1 MLNKNGEKKEVK
13 MFSFQLK
20 CLSIFSACLVLITI
34 GLVILIIYN
43 SYYFIF
49 TEIAK
54 LYDSNDFQQLENIE
68 NNLENIQLNLESY
81 FKNTLQSIV
90 NLYKHFKEFEMPEGY
105 DPHSDKE
112 INITKWNDEEEIEPK
127 NNMVYFFN
135 EIDNSEEYIFLL
147 LGTYLKNIFNNNNSK
162 NHYLHL
168 LFICDYSKNINYFY
182 PGYKS
187 EINNDTIQDSLK
199 NYTQKKILEKIDAF
213 ISFKKILLHDIDYY
227 NNLFLLPYYEDDNYS
242 VNNDLGNLTNIIF
255 KSGNNETIKINNIAF
270 MLLPKYEDNNYVD
283 INYNN
288 FEENIEKI
296 FFLIGI
302 ENTDNLFH
310 DEINLKHKITDVN
323 ILRTSYLFPYELIDN
338 KSCKNIL
345 NIGKDQDNNEKEYKY
360 LDDCFDKNEKQ
371 SGYSEGLTSYDKILD
386 VFSLYRN
393 MMENEGQYDSS
404 VFNLYRALEKKKIGE
419 IDTSFTK
426 SLANITSINNVNC
439 KAIKAYS
446 PLQIIY
452 ETDYFYPIY
461 NTKLHLIILNE
472 NSINELLTKIEN
484 IGTKRLLIGSLSTF
498 VAAILYLIAVIILL
512 FYTQNEIRKPMKRM
526 NVLNN
531 LYHGQDNDKGLRID
545 EFEEIIKSI
554 TFELKYDSDYLNSGE
569 KQEDEKTKLEM
580 ENFNKDF
587 EKNKIY
593 NILVDKER
601 INKILEE
608 SNYSNKIINDANIM
622 KIQNDS
628 YVKQSTLFRE
638 CIQMGDFS
646 NLDDNGEYNDIVSK
660 EIRFRDKNTLQ
671 NQNALFYKVFKKE
684 FFNKDFGEK
693 DKNVNNSFDI
703 NTRTKKM
710 KKNKMKK
717 NFFNMND
724 NEDNLGDEN
733 NIINEI

>member
-1 MLNKNGEKKEVK
+1 MLNKNGEKKKVQ
-13 MFSFQLK
+13 MFSFQMK
-20 CLSIFSACLVLITI
+20 CLTIFSVFMVLITI
-34 GLVILIIYN
+34 GLVVLIIYN
-43 SYYFIF
+43 SYCFIF
-49 TEIAK
+49 MEIAK
-54 LYDSNDFQQLENIE
+54 LYDLNDFQKLYNIE

-90 NLYKHFKEFEMPEGY
+90 NLYKDFGEFNAPNEYYSDSEEIKIIKLNDVQESDDPKDNMIYFSNENEMP
-105 DPHSDKE
+105 SDDK
-112 INITKWNDEEEIEPK
+112 KA
-127 NNMVYFFN
+127 
-135 EIDNSEEYIFLL
+135 FLL
-147 LGTYLKNIFNNNNSK
+147 LGTYLKNIFNDKNINNA
-162 NHYLHL
+162 YLHL
-168 LFICDYSKNINYFY
+168 LLICDYDKQITYFY

-187 EINNDTIQDSLK
+187 KINNEINKDTLK
-199 NYTQKKILEKIDAF
+199 IFTQKKIVQKIDDFIAF
-213 ISFKKILLHDIDYY
+213 KNILLHDIDYY

-242 VNNDLGNLTNIIF
+242 IKNDLVNLTKEIF
-255 KSGNNETIKINNIAF
+255 NSNDNETLKISNIAF
-270 MLLPKYEDNNYVD
+270 MLLPKYED

-288 FEENIEKI
+288 LEENIGKI

-302 ENTDNLFH
+302 ENTAKLFH
-310 DEINLKHKITDVN
+310 DEIKYKHQITDIN
-323 ILRTSYLFPYELIDN
+323 ILRTNYLFPYELVDD

-345 NIGKDQDNNEKEYKY
+345 YIGKDLDNIEKEYKY
-360 LDDCFDKNEKQ
+360 LDNCFDKEETLNDF
-371 SGYSEGLTSYDKILD
+371 GEGLTSYDKILD

-393 MMENEGQYDSS
+393 IMENEEQYDSN
-404 VFNLYRALEKKKIGE
+404 VFNLYRAIEKKKICE
-419 IDTSFTK
+419 INTSFNK
-426 SLANITSINNVNC
+426 SLVNITLINNENC

-472 NSINELLTKIEN
+472 ESINDLLEKIEN
-484 IGTKRLLIGSLSTF
+484 IGNKKLLIGSLFTLL
-498 VAAILYLIAVIILL
+498 AAVLYLIAVIILL
-512 FYTQNEIRKPMKRM
+512 FYTQSEIRKPMKRM

-531 LYHGQDNDKGLRID
+531 LYSGQDNDKGLYID

-554 TFELKYDSDYLNSGE
+554 IFELKYDTDYLNSGE

-608 SNYSNKIINDANIM
+608 TNYSNEIINNVNIS

-628 YVKQSTLFRE
+628 YVKKSTLFRE

-646 NLDDNGEYNDIVSK
+646 KLDNYGEYNNIISK
-660 EIRFRDKNTLQ
+660 EIHFRDKNTLQ
-671 NQNALFYKVFKKE
+671 NQNALFYKIFKKE
-684 FFNKDFGEK
+684 FFKKDFN
-693 DKNVNNSFDI
+693 DDNNFDI
-703 NTRTKKM
+703 DTTTKKV
-710 KKNKMKK
+710 KKNKIKK
-717 NFFNMND
+717 NLFKD
-724 NEDNLGDEN
+724 NEDNNKDDEN

>member
-1 MLNKNGEKKEVK
+1 MLNKNGEKKKVQ
-13 MFSFQLK
+13 MFSFQMK
-20 CLSIFSACLVLITI
+20 CLTIFSVFMVLITI
-34 GLVILIIYN
+34 GLVVLIIYN
-43 SYYFIF
+43 SYCFIF
-49 TEIAK
+49 MEIAK
-54 LYDSNDFQQLENIE
+54 LYDLNDFQKLYNIE

-90 NLYKHFKEFEMPEGY
+90 NLYKDFGEFNAPNEYYSDSEEIKIIKLNDVQESDDPKDNMIYFSNENEMP
-105 DPHSDKE
+105 SDDK
-112 INITKWNDEEEIEPK
+112 KA
-127 NNMVYFFN
+127 
-135 EIDNSEEYIFLL
+135 FLL
-147 LGTYLKNIFNNNNSK
+147 LGTYLKNIFNDKNINNA
-162 NHYLHL
+162 YLHL
-168 LFICDYSKNINYFY
+168 LLICDYDKQITYFY

-187 EINNDTIQDSLK
+187 KINNEINKDTLK
-199 NYTQKKILEKIDAF
+199 IFTQKKIVQKIDDFIAF
-213 ISFKKILLHDIDYY
+213 KNILLHDIDYY

-242 VNNDLGNLTNIIF
+242 IKNDLVNLTKEIF
-255 KSGNNETIKINNIAF
+255 NSNDNETLKISNIAF
-270 MLLPKYEDNNYVD
+270 MLLPKYED

-288 FEENIEKI
+288 LEENIGKI

-302 ENTDNLFH
+302 ENTAKLFH
-310 DEINLKHKITDVN
+310 DEIKYKHQITDIN
-323 ILRTSYLFPYELIDN
+323 ILRTNYLFPYELVDD

-345 NIGKDQDNNEKEYKY
+345 YIGKDLDNIEKEYKY
-360 LDDCFDKNEKQ
+360 LDNCFDKEETLNDF
-371 SGYSEGLTSYDKILD
+371 GEGLTSYDKILD

-393 MMENEGQYDSS
+393 IMENEEQYDSN
-404 VFNLYRALEKKKIGE
+404 VFNLYRAIEKKKICE
-419 IDTSFTK
+419 INTSFNK
-426 SLANITSINNVNC
+426 SLVNITLINDESC

-472 NSINELLTKIEN
+472 ESINELLEKIEN
-484 IGTKRLLIGSLSTF
+484 IGNKKLLIGSLFTLL
-498 VAAILYLIAVIILL
+498 AAVLYLIAVIILL
-512 FYTQNEIRKPMKRM
+512 FYTQSEIRKPMKRM

-531 LYHGQDNDKGLRID
+531 LYSGQDNDKGLYID

-554 TFELKYDSDYLNSGE
+554 IFELKYDTDYLNSGE

-608 SNYSNKIINDANIM
+608 TNYSNEIINNVNIS

-628 YVKQSTLFRE
+628 YVKKSTLFRE

-646 NLDDNGEYNDIVSK
+646 KLDNYEEYNNIISK
-660 EIRFRDKNTLQ
+660 EIHFRDKNTLQ
-671 NQNALFYKVFKKE
+671 NQNALFYKIFKKE
-684 FFNKDFGEK
+684 FFKKDFN
-693 DKNVNNSFDI
+693 DDNNFDI
-703 NTRTKKM
+703 DTTTKKV
-710 KKNKMKK
+710 KKNKIKK
-717 NFFNMND
+717 NLFKD
-724 NEDNLGDEN
+724 NEDNNKDDEN

>member
-1 MLNKNGEKKEVK
+1 
-13 MFSFQLK
+13 
-20 CLSIFSACLVLITI
+20 
-34 GLVILIIYN
+34 
-43 SYYFIF
+43 
-49 TEIAK
+49 
-54 LYDSNDFQQLENIE
+54 
-68 NNLENIQLNLESY
+68 
-81 FKNTLQSIV
+81 
-90 NLYKHFKEFEMPEGY
+90 
-105 DPHSDKE
+105 
-112 INITKWNDEEEIEPK
+112 
-127 NNMVYFFN
+127 
-135 EIDNSEEYIFLL
+135 
-147 LGTYLKNIFNNNNSK
+147 
-162 NHYLHL
+162 
-168 LFICDYSKNINYFY
+168 
-182 PGYKS
+182 
-187 EINNDTIQDSLK
+187 
-199 NYTQKKILEKIDAF
+199 
-213 ISFKKILLHDIDYY
+213 
-227 NNLFLLPYYEDDNYS
+227 
-242 VNNDLGNLTNIIF
+242 
-255 KSGNNETIKINNIAF
+255 
-270 MLLPKYEDNNYVD
+270 
-283 INYNN
+283 
-288 FEENIEKI
+288 
-296 FFLIGI
+296 
-302 ENTDNLFH
+302 
-310 DEINLKHKITDVN
+310 
-323 ILRTSYLFPYELIDN
+323 
-338 KSCKNIL
+338 
-345 NIGKDQDNNEKEYKY
+345 
-360 LDDCFDKNEKQ
+360 
-371 SGYSEGLTSYDKILD
+371 
-386 VFSLYRN
+386 
-393 MMENEGQYDSS
+393 
-404 VFNLYRALEKKKIGE
+404 
-419 IDTSFTK
+419 
-426 SLANITSINNVNC
+426 
-439 KAIKAYS
+439 
-446 PLQIIY
+446 
-452 ETDYFYPIY
+452 
-461 NTKLHLIILNE
+461 
-472 NSINELLTKIEN
+472 
-484 IGTKRLLIGSLSTF
+484 
-498 VAAILYLIAVIILL
+498 
-512 FYTQNEIRKPMKRM
+512 M

>member
-1 MLNKNGEKKEVK
+1 MLNKNGEKKKVQ
-13 MFSFQLK
+13 MFSFQMK
-20 CLSIFSACLVLITI
+20 CLTIFSVFMVLITI
-34 GLVILIIYN
+34 GLVVLIIYN
-43 SYYFIF
+43 SYCFIF
-49 TEIAK
+49 MEIAK
-54 LYDSNDFQQLENIE
+54 LYDLNDFQKLYNIE

-90 NLYKHFKEFEMPEGY
+90 NLYKDFGEFNAPNEYYSDSEEIKIIKLNDVQESDDPKDNMIYFSNENEMP
-105 DPHSDKE
+105 SDDK
-112 INITKWNDEEEIEPK
+112 KA
-127 NNMVYFFN
+127 
-135 EIDNSEEYIFLL
+135 FLL
-147 LGTYLKNIFNNNNSK
+147 LGTYLKNIFNDKNINNA
-162 NHYLHL
+162 YLHL
-168 LFICDYSKNINYFY
+168 LLICDYDKQITYFY

-187 EINNDTIQDSLK
+187 KINNEINKDTLK
-199 NYTQKKILEKIDAF
+199 IFTQKKIVQKIDDFIAF
-213 ISFKKILLHDIDYY
+213 KNILLHDIDYY

-242 VNNDLGNLTNIIF
+242 IKNDLVNLTKEIF
-255 KSGNNETIKINNIAF
+255 NSNDNETLKISNIAF
-270 MLLPKYEDNNYVD
+270 MLLPKYED

-288 FEENIEKI
+288 LEENIGKI

-302 ENTDNLFH
+302 ENTAKLFH
-310 DEINLKHKITDVN
+310 DEIKYKHQITDIN
-323 ILRTSYLFPYELIDN
+323 ILRTNYLFPYELVDD

-345 NIGKDQDNNEKEYKY
+345 YIGKDLDNIEKEYKY
-360 LDDCFDKNEKQ
+360 LDNCFDKEETLNDF
-371 SGYSEGLTSYDKILD
+371 GEGLTSYDKILD

-393 MMENEGQYDSS
+393 IMENEEQYDSN
-404 VFNLYRALEKKKIGE
+404 VFNLYRAIEKKKICE
-419 IDTSFTK
+419 INTSFNK
-426 SLANITSINNVNC
+426 SLVNITLINNENC

-472 NSINELLTKIEN
+472 ESINDLLEKIEN
-484 IGTKRLLIGSLSTF
+484 IGNKKLLIGSLFTLL
-498 VAAILYLIAVIILL
+498 AAVLYLIAVIILL
-512 FYTQNEIRKPMKRM
+512 FYTQSEIRKPMKRM

-531 LYHGQDNDKGLRID
+531 LYSGQDNDKGLYID

-554 TFELKYDSDYLNSGE
+554 IFELKYDTDYLNSGE

-608 SNYSNKIINDANIM
+608 TNYSNEIINNVNIS

-628 YVKQSTLFRE
+628 YVKKSTLFRE

-646 NLDDNGEYNDIVSK
+646 KLDNYEEYNNIISK
-660 EIRFRDKNTLQ
+660 EIHFRDKNTLQ
-671 NQNALFYKVFKKE
+671 NQNALFYKIFKKE
-684 FFNKDFGEK
+684 FFKKDFN
-693 DKNVNNSFDI
+693 DDNNFDI
-703 NTRTKKM
+703 DTTTKKV
-710 KKNKMKK
+710 KKNKIKK
-717 NFFNMND
+717 NLFKD
-724 NEDNLGDEN
+724 NEDNNKDDEN

>member
-1 MLNKNGEKKEVK
+1 MLNKNGEKKKVQ
-13 MFSFQLK
+13 MFSFQMK
-20 CLSIFSACLVLITI
+20 CLTIFSVFMVLITI
-34 GLVILIIYN
+34 GLVVLIIYN
-43 SYYFIF
+43 SYCFIF
-49 TEIAK
+49 MEIAK
-54 LYDSNDFQQLENIE
+54 LYDLNDFQKLYNIE

-90 NLYKHFKEFEMPEGY
+90 NLYKDFGEFNAPNEYYSDSEEIKIIKLNDVQESDDPKDNMIYFSNENEMP
-105 DPHSDKE
+105 SDDK
-112 INITKWNDEEEIEPK
+112 KA
-127 NNMVYFFN
+127 
-135 EIDNSEEYIFLL
+135 FLL
-147 LGTYLKNIFNNNNSK
+147 LGTYLKNIFNDKNINNA
-162 NHYLHL
+162 YLHL
-168 LFICDYSKNINYFY
+168 LLICDYDKQITYFY

-187 EINNDTIQDSLK
+187 KINNEINKDTLK
-199 NYTQKKILEKIDAF
+199 IFTQKKIVQKIDDFIAF
-213 ISFKKILLHDIDYY
+213 KNILLHDIDYY

-242 VNNDLGNLTNIIF
+242 IKNDLVNLTKEIF
-255 KSGNNETIKINNIAF
+255 NSNDNETLKISNIAF
-270 MLLPKYEDNNYVD
+270 MLLPKYED

-288 FEENIEKI
+288 LEENIGKI

-302 ENTDNLFH
+302 ENTAKLFH
-310 DEINLKHKITDVN
+310 DEIKYKHQITDIN
-323 ILRTSYLFPYELIDN
+323 ILRTNYLFPYELVDD

-345 NIGKDQDNNEKEYKY
+345 YIGKDLDNIEKEYKY
-360 LDDCFDKNEKQ
+360 LDNCFDKEETLNDF
-371 SGYSEGLTSYDKILD
+371 GEGLTSYDKILD

-393 MMENEGQYDSS
+393 IMENEEQYDSN
-404 VFNLYRALEKKKIGE
+404 VFNLYRAIEKKKICE
-419 IDTSFTK
+419 INTSFNK
-426 SLANITSINNVNC
+426 SLVNITLINNENC

-472 NSINELLTKIEN
+472 ESINELLEKIEN
-484 IGTKRLLIGSLSTF
+484 IGNKKLLIGSLFTLL
-498 VAAILYLIAVIILL
+498 AAVLYLIAVIILL
-512 FYTQNEIRKPMKRM
+512 FYTQSEIRKPMKRM

-531 LYHGQDNDKGLRID
+531 LYSGQDNDKGLYID

-554 TFELKYDSDYLNSGE
+554 IFELKYDTDYLNSGE

-608 SNYSNKIINDANIM
+608 TNYSNEIINNVNIS

-628 YVKQSTLFRE
+628 YVKKSTLFRE

-646 NLDDNGEYNDIVSK
+646 KLDNYEEYNNIISK
-660 EIRFRDKNTLQ
+660 EIHFRDKNTLQ
-671 NQNALFYKVFKKE
+671 NQNALFYKIFKKE
-684 FFNKDFGEK
+684 FFKKDFN
-693 DKNVNNSFDI
+693 DDNNFDI
-703 NTRTKKM
+703 DTTTKKV
-710 KKNKMKK
+710 KKNKIKK
-717 NFFNMND
+717 NLFKD
-724 NEDNLGDEN
+724 NEDNNKDDEN

>member
-1 MLNKNGEKKEVK
+1 MLNKNGEKKKVQ
-13 MFSFQLK
+13 MFSFQMK
-20 CLSIFSACLVLITI
+20 CLTIFSVFMVLITI
-34 GLVILIIYN
+34 GLVVLIIYN
-43 SYYFIF
+43 SYCFIF
-49 TEIAK
+49 MEIAK
-54 LYDSNDFQQLENIE
+54 LYDLNDFQKLYNIE

-90 NLYKHFKEFEMPEGY
+90 NLYKDFGEFNAPNEYYSDSEEIKIIKLNDVQESDDPKDNMIYFSNENEMP
-105 DPHSDKE
+105 SDDK
-112 INITKWNDEEEIEPK
+112 KA
-127 NNMVYFFN
+127 
-135 EIDNSEEYIFLL
+135 FLL
-147 LGTYLKNIFNNNNSK
+147 LGTYLKNIFNDKNINNA
-162 NHYLHL
+162 YLHL
-168 LFICDYSKNINYFY
+168 LLICDYDKQITYFY

-187 EINNDTIQDSLK
+187 KINNEINKDTLK
-199 NYTQKKILEKIDAF
+199 IFTQKKIVQKIDDFIAF
-213 ISFKKILLHDIDYY
+213 KNILLHDIDYY

-242 VNNDLGNLTNIIF
+242 IKNDLVNLTKEIF
-255 KSGNNETIKINNIAF
+255 NSNDNETLKISNIAF
-270 MLLPKYEDNNYVD
+270 MLLPKNED

-288 FEENIEKI
+288 LEENIGKI

-302 ENTDNLFH
+302 ENTAKLFH
-310 DEINLKHKITDVN
+310 DEIKYKHQITDIN
-323 ILRTSYLFPYELIDN
+323 ILRTNYLFPYELVDD

-345 NIGKDQDNNEKEYKY
+345 YIGKDLDNIEKEYKY
-360 LDDCFDKNEKQ
+360 LDNCFDKEETLNDF
-371 SGYSEGLTSYDKILD
+371 GEGLTSYDKILD

-393 MMENEGQYDSS
+393 IMENEEQYDSN
-404 VFNLYRALEKKKIGE
+404 VFNLYRAIEKKKICE
-419 IDTSFTK
+419 INTSFNK
-426 SLANITSINNVNC
+426 SLVNITLINNENC

-472 NSINELLTKIEN
+472 ESINDLLEKIEN
-484 IGTKRLLIGSLSTF
+484 IGNKKLLIGSLFTLL
-498 VAAILYLIAVIILL
+498 AAVLYLIAVIILL
-512 FYTQNEIRKPMKRM
+512 FYTQSEIRKPMKRM

-531 LYHGQDNDKGLRID
+531 LYSGQDNDKGLYID

-554 TFELKYDSDYLNSGE
+554 IFELKYDTDYLNSGE

-608 SNYSNKIINDANIM
+608 TNYSNEIINNVNIS

-628 YVKQSTLFRE
+628 YVKKSTLFRE

-646 NLDDNGEYNDIVSK
+646 KLDNYEENNNIISK
-660 EIRFRDKNTLQ
+660 EIHFRDKNTLQ
-671 NQNALFYKVFKKE
+671 NQNALFYKIFKKE
-684 FFNKDFGEK
+684 FFKKDFN
-693 DKNVNNSFDI
+693 DDNNFDI
-703 NTRTKKM
+703 DTTTKKV
-710 KKNKMKK
+710 KKNKIKK
-717 NFFNMND
+717 NLFKD
-724 NEDNLGDEN
+724 NEDNNKDDEN

>member
-1 MLNKNGEKKEVK
+1 MLNKNGEKKKVQ
-13 MFSFQLK
+13 MFSFQMK
-20 CLSIFSACLVLITI
+20 CLTIFSVFMVLITI
-34 GLVILIIYN
+34 GLVVLIIYN
-43 SYYFIF
+43 SYCFIF
-49 TEIAK
+49 MEIAK
-54 LYDSNDFQQLENIE
+54 LYDLNDFQKLYNIE

-90 NLYKHFKEFEMPEGY
+90 NLYKDFGEFNAPNEYYSDSEEIKIIKLNDVQESDDPKDNMIYFSNENEMP
-105 DPHSDKE
+105 SDDK
-112 INITKWNDEEEIEPK
+112 KA
-127 NNMVYFFN
+127 
-135 EIDNSEEYIFLL
+135 FLL
-147 LGTYLKNIFNNNNSK
+147 LGTYLKNIFNDKNINNA
-162 NHYLHL
+162 YLHL
-168 LFICDYSKNINYFY
+168 LLICDYDKQITYFY

-187 EINNDTIQDSLK
+187 EINNKINQDSLK
-199 NYTQKKILEKIDAF
+199 IFTQKKIVQKIDDFIAF
-213 ISFKKILLHDIDYY
+213 KNILLHDIDYY

-242 VNNDLGNLTNIIF
+242 IKNDLVNLTNEIF
-255 KSGNNETIKINNIAF
+255 NSNDNETLKISNIAF
-270 MLLPKYEDNNYVD
+270 MLLPKYED

-288 FEENIEKI
+288 LEENIGKI

-302 ENTDNLFH
+302 ENTAKFFH
-310 DEINLKHKITDVN
+310 DEIKYKHQITDIN
-323 ILRTSYLFPYELIDN
+323 ILRTNYLFPYELVDD

-345 NIGKDQDNNEKEYKY
+345 YIGKDLDNIEKEYKY
-360 LDDCFDKNEKQ
+360 LDNCFDKEETLNDF
-371 SGYSEGLTSYDKILD
+371 GEGLTSYDKILD

-393 MMENEGQYDSS
+393 IMENEEQYDSN
-404 VFNLYRALEKKKIGE
+404 VFNLYRAIEKKKICE
-419 IDTSFTK
+419 INTSFNK
-426 SLANITSINNVNC
+426 SLVNITLINNENC

-472 NSINELLTKIEN
+472 ESINDLLEKIEN
-484 IGTKRLLIGSLSTF
+484 IGNKKLLIGSLFTLL
-498 VAAILYLIAVIILL
+498 AAVLYLIAVIILL
-512 FYTQNEIRKPMKRM
+512 FYTQSEIRKPMKRM

-531 LYHGQDNDKGLRID
+531 LYSGQDNDKGLYID

-554 TFELKYDSDYLNSGE
+554 IFELKYDTDYLNSGE

-608 SNYSNKIINDANIM
+608 TNYSNEIINNVNIS

-628 YVKQSTLFRE
+628 YVKKSTLFRE

-646 NLDDNGEYNDIVSK
+646 KLDNYEEYNNVISK
-660 EIRFRDKNTLQ
+660 EIHFRDKNTLQ
-671 NQNALFYKVFKKE
+671 NQNALFYKIFKKE
-684 FFNKDFGEK
+684 FFKKDFN
-693 DKNVNNSFDI
+693 DVNNFDI
-703 NTRTKKM
+703 DTTTKKV
-710 KKNKMKK
+710 KKNKIKK
-717 NFFNMND
+717 NLFKD
-724 NEDNLGDEN
+724 NEDNNKDDEN

>member
-1 MLNKNGEKKEVK
+1 MLNKNGEKKKVQ
-13 MFSFQLK
+13 MFSFQMK
-20 CLSIFSACLVLITI
+20 CLTIFSVFMVLITI
-34 GLVILIIYN
+34 GLVVLIIYN
-43 SYYFIF
+43 SYCFIF
-49 TEIAK
+49 MEIAK
-54 LYDSNDFQQLENIE
+54 LYDLNDFQKLYNIE

-81 FKNTLQSIV
+81 FKNTLQTIV
-90 NLYKHFKEFEMPEGY
+90 NLYKDFGEFNAPNEYYSDSEEIKIIKLNDVQESDDPKDNMIYFSNENEMP
-105 DPHSDKE
+105 SDDK
-112 INITKWNDEEEIEPK
+112 KA
-127 NNMVYFFN
+127 
-135 EIDNSEEYIFLL
+135 FLL
-147 LGTYLKNIFNNNNSK
+147 LGTYLKNIFNDKNINNA
-162 NHYLHL
+162 YLHL
-168 LFICDYSKNINYFY
+168 LLICDYDKQITYFY

-187 EINNDTIQDSLK
+187 KINNEINKDTLK
-199 NYTQKKILEKIDAF
+199 IFTQKKIVQKIDDFIAF
-213 ISFKKILLHDIDYY
+213 KNILLHDIDYY

-242 VNNDLGNLTNIIF
+242 IKNDLVNLTKEIF
-255 KSGNNETIKINNIAF
+255 NSNDNETLKISNIAF
-270 MLLPKYEDNNYVD
+270 MLLPKNED

-288 FEENIEKI
+288 LEENIGKI

-302 ENTDNLFH
+302 ENTAKLFH
-310 DEINLKHKITDVN
+310 DEIKYKHQITDIN
-323 ILRTSYLFPYELIDN
+323 ILRTNYLFPYELVDD

-345 NIGKDQDNNEKEYKY
+345 YIGKDLDNIEKEYKY
-360 LDDCFDKNEKQ
+360 LDNCFDKEETLNDF
-371 SGYSEGLTSYDKILD
+371 GEGLTSYDKILD

-393 MMENEGQYDSS
+393 IMENEEQYDSN
-404 VFNLYRALEKKKIGE
+404 VFNLYRAIEKKKICE
-419 IDTSFTK
+419 INTSFNK
-426 SLANITSINNVNC
+426 SLVNITLINNENC

-472 NSINELLTKIEN
+472 ESINDLLEKIEN
-484 IGTKRLLIGSLSTF
+484 IGNKKLLIGSLFTLL
-498 VAAILYLIAVIILL
+498 AAVLYLIAVIILL

-531 LYHGQDNDKGLRID
+531 LYSGQDNDKGLYID

-554 TFELKYDSDYLNSGE
+554 IFELKYDTDYLNSGE

-608 SNYSNKIINDANIM
+608 TNYSNEIINNVNIS

-628 YVKQSTLFRE
+628 YVKKSTLFRE

-646 NLDDNGEYNDIVSK
+646 KLDNYEEYNNIISK
-660 EIRFRDKNTLQ
+660 EIHFRDKNTLQ
-671 NQNALFYKVFKKE
+671 NQNALFYKIFKKE
-684 FFNKDFGEK
+684 FFKKDFN
-693 DKNVNNSFDI
+693 DDNNFDI
-703 NTRTKKM
+703 DTTTKKV
-710 KKNKMKK
+710 KKNKIKK
-717 NFFNMND
+717 NLFKD
-724 NEDNLGDEN
+724 NEDNNKDDEN

>member
-1 MLNKNGEKKEVK
+1 MLNKNGEKKKVQ
-13 MFSFQLK
+13 MFSFQMK
-20 CLSIFSACLVLITI
+20 CLTIFSVFMVLITI
-34 GLVILIIYN
+34 GLVVLIIYN
-43 SYYFIF
+43 SYCFIF
-49 TEIAK
+49 MEIAK
-54 LYDSNDFQQLENIE
+54 LYDLNDFQKLYNIE

-90 NLYKHFKEFEMPEGY
+90 NLYKDFGEFNAPNEYYSDSEEIKIIKLNDVQESDDPKDNMIYFSNENEMP
-105 DPHSDKE
+105 SDDK
-112 INITKWNDEEEIEPK
+112 KA
-127 NNMVYFFN
+127 
-135 EIDNSEEYIFLL
+135 FLL
-147 LGTYLKNIFNNNNSK
+147 LGTYLKNIFNDKNINNA
-162 NHYLHL
+162 YLHL
-168 LFICDYSKNINYFY
+168 LLICDYDKQITYFY

-187 EINNDTIQDSLK
+187 KINNEINKDTLK
-199 NYTQKKILEKIDAF
+199 IFTQKKIVQKIDDFIAF
-213 ISFKKILLHDIDYY
+213 KNILLHDIDYY

-242 VNNDLGNLTNIIF
+242 IKNDLVNLTKEIF
-255 KSGNNETIKINNIAF
+255 NSNDNETLKISNIAF
-270 MLLPKYEDNNYVD
+270 MLLPKYED

-288 FEENIEKI
+288 LEENIGKI

-302 ENTDNLFH
+302 ENTAKLFH
-310 DEINLKHKITDVN
+310 DEIKYKHQITDIN
-323 ILRTSYLFPYELIDN
+323 ILRTNYLFPYELVDD

-345 NIGKDQDNNEKEYKY
+345 YIGKDLDNIEKEYKY
-360 LDDCFDKNEKQ
+360 LDNCFDKEETLNDF
-371 SGYSEGLTSYDKILD
+371 GEGLTSYDKILD

-393 MMENEGQYDSS
+393 IMENEEQYDSN
-404 VFNLYRALEKKKIGE
+404 VFNLYRAIEKKKICE
-419 IDTSFTK
+419 INTSFNK
-426 SLANITSINNVNC
+426 SLVNITLINDESC

-472 NSINELLTKIEN
+472 ESINDLLEKIEN
-484 IGTKRLLIGSLSTF
+484 IGNKKLLIGSLFTLL
-498 VAAILYLIAVIILL
+498 AAVLYLIAVIILL
-512 FYTQNEIRKPMKRM
+512 FYTQSEIRKPMKRM

-531 LYHGQDNDKGLRID
+531 LYSGQDNDKGLYID

-554 TFELKYDSDYLNSGE
+554 IFELKYDTDYLNSGE

-608 SNYSNKIINDANIM
+608 TNYSNEIINNVNIS

-628 YVKQSTLFRE
+628 YVKKSTLFRE

-646 NLDDNGEYNDIVSK
+646 KLDNYEEYNNIISK
-660 EIRFRDKNTLQ
+660 EIHFRDKNTLQ
-671 NQNALFYKVFKKE
+671 NQNALFYKIFKKE
-684 FFNKDFGEK
+684 FFKKDF
-693 DKNVNNSFDI
+693 NNDNNFDI
-703 NTRTKKM
+703 DTTTKKV
-710 KKNKMKK
+710 KKNKIKK
-717 NFFNMND
+717 NLFKD
-724 NEDNLGDEN
+724 NEDNNKDDEN

>member
-1 MLNKNGEKKEVK
+1 MLNKNGEKKKVQ
-13 MFSFQLK
+13 MFSFQMK
-20 CLSIFSACLVLITI
+20 CLTIFSVFMVLITI
-34 GLVILIIYN
+34 GLVVLIIYN
-43 SYYFIF
+43 SYCFIF
-49 TEIAK
+49 MEIAK
-54 LYDSNDFQQLENIE
+54 LYDLNDFQKLYNIE

-81 FKNTLQSIV
+81 FKNTLQTIV
-90 NLYKHFKEFEMPEGY
+90 NLYKDFGEFNAPNEYYSDSEEIKIIKLNDVQESDDPKDNMIYFSNENEMP
-105 DPHSDKE
+105 SDDK
-112 INITKWNDEEEIEPK
+112 KA
-127 NNMVYFFN
+127 
-135 EIDNSEEYIFLL
+135 FLL
-147 LGTYLKNIFNNNNSK
+147 LGTYLKNIFNDKNINNA
-162 NHYLHL
+162 YLHL
-168 LFICDYSKNINYFY
+168 LLICDYDKQITYFY

-187 EINNDTIQDSLK
+187 KINNEINKDTLK
-199 NYTQKKILEKIDAF
+199 IFTQKKIVQKIDDFIAF
-213 ISFKKILLHDIDYY
+213 KNILLHDIDYY

-242 VNNDLGNLTNIIF
+242 IKNDLVNLTKEIF
-255 KSGNNETIKINNIAF
+255 NSNDNETLKISNIAF
-270 MLLPKYEDNNYVD
+270 MLLPKNED

-288 FEENIEKI
+288 LEENIGKI

-302 ENTDNLFH
+302 ENTAKLFH
-310 DEINLKHKITDVN
+310 DEIKYKHQITDIN
-323 ILRTSYLFPYELIDN
+323 ILRTNYLFPYELVDD

-345 NIGKDQDNNEKEYKY
+345 YIGKDLDNIEKEYKY
-360 LDDCFDKNEKQ
+360 LDNCFDKEETLNDF
-371 SGYSEGLTSYDKILD
+371 GEGLTSYDKILD

-393 MMENEGQYDSS
+393 IMENEEQYDSN
-404 VFNLYRALEKKKIGE
+404 VFNLYRAIEKKKICE
-419 IDTSFTK
+419 INTSFNK
-426 SLANITSINNVNC
+426 SLVNITLINNENC

-472 NSINELLTKIEN
+472 ESINDLLEKIEN
-484 IGTKRLLIGSLSTF
+484 IGNKKLLIGSLFTLL
-498 VAAILYLIAVIILL
+498 AAVLYLIAVIILL

-531 LYHGQDNDKGLRID
+531 LYSGQDNDKGLYID

-554 TFELKYDSDYLNSGE
+554 IFELKYDTDYLNSGE

-608 SNYSNKIINDANIM
+608 TNYSNEIINNVNIS

-628 YVKQSTLFRE
+628 YVKKSTLFRE

-646 NLDDNGEYNDIVSK
+646 KLDNYEEYNNIISK
-660 EIRFRDKNTLQ
+660 EIHFRDKNTLQ
-671 NQNALFYKVFKKE
+671 NQNALFYKIFKKE
-684 FFNKDFGEK
+684 FFKKDFN
-693 DKNVNNSFDI
+693 DDNNFNID
-703 NTRTKKM
+703 TTTKKV
-710 KKNKMKK
+710 KKNKIKK
-717 NFFNMND
+717 NLFKD
-724 NEDNLGDEN
+724 NEDNNKDDEN

>member
-1 MLNKNGEKKEVK
+1 MLNKNGEKKKVQ
-13 MFSFQLK
+13 MFSFQMK
-20 CLSIFSACLVLITI
+20 CLTIFSVFMVLITI
-34 GLVILIIYN
+34 GLVVLIIYN
-43 SYYFIF
+43 SYCFIF
-49 TEIAK
+49 MEIAK
-54 LYDSNDFQQLENIE
+54 LYDLNDFQKLYNIE

-90 NLYKHFKEFEMPEGY
+90 NLYKDFGEFNAPNEYYSDSEEIKIIKLNDVQESDDPKDNMIYFSNENEMP
-105 DPHSDKE
+105 SDDK
-112 INITKWNDEEEIEPK
+112 KA
-127 NNMVYFFN
+127 
-135 EIDNSEEYIFLL
+135 FLL
-147 LGTYLKNIFNNNNSK
+147 LGTYLKNIFNDKNINNA
-162 NHYLHL
+162 YLHL
-168 LFICDYSKNINYFY
+168 LLICDYDKQITYFY

-187 EINNDTIQDSLK
+187 KINNEINKDTLK
-199 NYTQKKILEKIDAF
+199 IFTQKKIVQKIDDFIAF
-213 ISFKKILLHDIDYY
+213 KNILLHDIDYY

-242 VNNDLGNLTNIIF
+242 IKNDLVNLTKEIF
-255 KSGNNETIKINNIAF
+255 NSNDNETLKISNIAF
-270 MLLPKYEDNNYVD
+270 MLLPKYED

-288 FEENIEKI
+288 LEYNIDKI

-302 ENTDNLFH
+302 ENTAKLFH
-310 DEINLKHKITDVN
+310 DEIKYKHQITDIN
-323 ILRTSYLFPYELIDN
+323 ILRTNYLFPYELVDD

-345 NIGKDQDNNEKEYKY
+345 YIGKDLDNIEKEYKY
-360 LDDCFDKNEKQ
+360 LDNCFDKEETLNDF
-371 SGYSEGLTSYDKILD
+371 GEGLTSYDKILD

-393 MMENEGQYDSS
+393 IMENEEQYDSN
-404 VFNLYRALEKKKIGE
+404 VFNLYRAIEKKKICE
-419 IDTSFTK
+419 INTSFNK
-426 SLANITSINNVNC
+426 SLVNITLINDESC

-472 NSINELLTKIEN
+472 ESINELLEKIEN
-484 IGTKRLLIGSLSTF
+484 IGNKKLLIGSLFTLL
-498 VAAILYLIAVIILL
+498 AAVLYLIAVIILL
-512 FYTQNEIRKPMKRM
+512 FYTQSEIRKPMKRM

-531 LYHGQDNDKGLRID
+531 LYSGQDNDKGLYID

-554 TFELKYDSDYLNSGE
+554 IFELKYDTDYLNSGE

-608 SNYSNKIINDANIM
+608 TNYSNEIINNVNIS

-628 YVKQSTLFRE
+628 YVKKSTLFRE

-646 NLDDNGEYNDIVSK
+646 KLDNYEEYNNIISK
-660 EIRFRDKNTLQ
+660 EIHFRDKNTLQ
-671 NQNALFYKVFKKE
+671 NQNALFYKIFKKE
-684 FFNKDFGEK
+684 FFKKDFN
-693 DKNVNNSFDI
+693 DDNNFDI
-703 NTRTKKM
+703 DTTTKKV
-710 KKNKMKK
+710 KKNKIKK
-717 NFFNMND
+717 NLFKD
-724 NEDNLGDEN
+724 NEDNNKDDEN

>member
-1 MLNKNGEKKEVK
+1 MLNKNGEKKKVQ
-13 MFSFQLK
+13 MFSFQMK
-20 CLSIFSACLVLITI
+20 CLTIFSVFMVLITI
-34 GLVILIIYN
+34 GLVVLIIYN
-43 SYYFIF
+43 SYCFIF
-49 TEIAK
+49 MEIAK
-54 LYDSNDFQQLENIE
+54 LYDLNDFQKLYNIE

-90 NLYKHFKEFEMPEGY
+90 NLYKDFGEFNAPNEYYSDSEEIKIIKLNDVQESDDPKDNMIYFSNENEMP
-105 DPHSDKE
+105 SDDK
-112 INITKWNDEEEIEPK
+112 KA
-127 NNMVYFFN
+127 
-135 EIDNSEEYIFLL
+135 FLL
-147 LGTYLKNIFNNNNSK
+147 LGTYLKNIFNDKNINND
-162 NHYLHL
+162 YLHL
-168 LFICDYSKNINYFY
+168 LLICDYDKQITYFY

-187 EINNDTIQDSLK
+187 KINNEINKDTLK
-199 NYTQKKILEKIDAF
+199 IFTQKKIVQKIDDFIAF
-213 ISFKKILLHDIDYY
+213 KNILLHDIDYY

-242 VNNDLGNLTNIIF
+242 IKNDLVNLTKEIF
-255 KSGNNETIKINNIAF
+255 NSNDNETLKISNIAF
-270 MLLPKYEDNNYVD
+270 MLLPKYED

-288 FEENIEKI
+288 LEENIGKI

-302 ENTDNLFH
+302 ENTAKLFH
-310 DEINLKHKITDVN
+310 DEIKYKHQITDIN
-323 ILRTSYLFPYELIDN
+323 ILRTNYLFPYELVDD

-345 NIGKDQDNNEKEYKY
+345 YIGKDLDNIEKEYKY
-360 LDDCFDKNEKQ
+360 LDNCFDKEETLNDF
-371 SGYSEGLTSYDKILD
+371 GEGLTSYDKILD

-393 MMENEGQYDSS
+393 IMENEEQYDSNI
-404 VFNLYRALEKKKIGE
+404 FNLYRAIEKKKICE
-419 IDTSFTK
+419 INTSFNK
-426 SLANITSINNVNC
+426 SLVNITLINNENC

-472 NSINELLTKIEN
+472 ESINELLEKIEN
-484 IGTKRLLIGSLSTF
+484 IGNKKLLIGSLFTLL
-498 VAAILYLIAVIILL
+498 AAVLYLIAVIILL
-512 FYTQNEIRKPMKRM
+512 FYTQSEIRKPMKRM

-531 LYHGQDNDKGLRID
+531 LYSGQDNDKGLYID

-554 TFELKYDSDYLNSGE
+554 IFELKYDTDYLNSGE

-608 SNYSNKIINDANIM
+608 TNYSNEIINNVNIS

-628 YVKQSTLFRE
+628 YVKKSTLFRE

-646 NLDDNGEYNDIVSK
+646 KLDNYEEYNNIISK
-660 EIRFRDKNTLQ
+660 EIHFRDKNTLQ
-671 NQNALFYKVFKKE
+671 NQNALFYKIFKKE
-684 FFNKDFGEK
+684 FFKKDFN
-693 DKNVNNSFDI
+693 DDNNFDI
-703 NTRTKKM
+703 DTTTKKV
-710 KKNKMKK
+710 KKNKIKK
-717 NFFNMND
+717 NLFKD
-724 NEDNLGDEN
+724 NEDNNKDDEN

>member
-1 MLNKNGEKKEVK
+1 MLNKNGEKKKVQ
-13 MFSFQLK
+13 MFSFQMK
-20 CLSIFSACLVLITI
+20 CLTIFSVFMVLITI
-34 GLVILIIYN
+34 GLVVLIIYN
-43 SYYFIF
+43 SYCFIF
-49 TEIAK
+49 MEIAK
-54 LYDSNDFQQLENIE
+54 LYDLNDFQKLYNIE

-90 NLYKHFKEFEMPEGY
+90 NLYKDFGEFNAPNEYYSDSEGIKIIKLNDVQESDDPKDNMIYFSNENEMP
-105 DPHSDKE
+105 SDDK
-112 INITKWNDEEEIEPK
+112 KA
-127 NNMVYFFN
+127 
-135 EIDNSEEYIFLL
+135 FLL
-147 LGTYLKNIFNNNNSK
+147 LGTYLKNIFNDKNINNA
-162 NHYLHL
+162 YLHL
-168 LFICDYSKNINYFY
+168 LLICDYDKQITYFY

-187 EINNDTIQDSLK
+187 KINNEINKDTLK
-199 NYTQKKILEKIDAF
+199 IFTQKKIVQKIDDFIAF
-213 ISFKKILLHDIDYY
+213 KNILLHDIDYY

-242 VNNDLGNLTNIIF
+242 IKNDLVNLTKEIF
-255 KSGNNETIKINNIAF
+255 NSNDNETLKISNIAF
-270 MLLPKYEDNNYVD
+270 MLLPKYED

-288 FEENIEKI
+288 LEENIGKI

-302 ENTDNLFH
+302 ENTAKLFH
-310 DEINLKHKITDVN
+310 DEIKYKHQITDIN
-323 ILRTSYLFPYELIDN
+323 ILRTNYLFPYELVDD

-345 NIGKDQDNNEKEYKY
+345 YIGKDLDNIEKEYKY
-360 LDDCFDKNEKQ
+360 LDNCFDKEETLNDF
-371 SGYSEGLTSYDKILD
+371 GEGLTSYDKILD

-393 MMENEGQYDSS
+393 IMENEEQYDSN
-404 VFNLYRALEKKKIGE
+404 VFNLYRAIEKKKICE
-419 IDTSFTK
+419 INTSFNK
-426 SLANITSINNVNC
+426 SLVNITLINDENC

-472 NSINELLTKIEN
+472 ESINDLLEKIEN
-484 IGTKRLLIGSLSTF
+484 IGNKKLLIGSLFTLL
-498 VAAILYLIAVIILL
+498 AAVLYLIAVIILL
-512 FYTQNEIRKPMKRM
+512 FYTQSEIRKPMKRM

-531 LYHGQDNDKGLRID
+531 LYSGQDNDKGLYID

-554 TFELKYDSDYLNSGE
+554 IFELKYDTDYLNSGE

-608 SNYSNKIINDANIM
+608 TNYSNEIINNVNIS

-628 YVKQSTLFRE
+628 YVKKSTLFRE

-646 NLDDNGEYNDIVSK
+646 KLDNNEEYNNIISK
-660 EIRFRDKNTLQ
+660 EIHFRDKNTLQ
-671 NQNALFYKVFKKE
+671 NQNALFYKIFKKE
-684 FFNKDFGEK
+684 FFKKDFN
-693 DKNVNNSFDI
+693 DDNNFDI
-703 NTRTKKM
+703 DTTTKKV
-710 KKNKMKK
+710 KKNKIKK
-717 NFFNMND
+717 NLFKD
-724 NEDNLGDEN
+724 NEDNNKDDEN

>member
-1 MLNKNGEKKEVK
+1 MLNKNGEKKKVQ
-13 MFSFQLK
+13 MFSFQMK
-20 CLSIFSACLVLITI
+20 CLTIFSVFMVLITI
-34 GLVILIIYN
+34 GLVVLIIYN
-43 SYYFIF
+43 SYCFIF
-49 TEIAK
+49 MEIAK
-54 LYDSNDFQQLENIE
+54 LYDLNDFQKLYNIE

-90 NLYKHFKEFEMPEGY
+90 NLYKDFGEFNAPNEYYSDSEEIKIIKLNDVQESDDPKDNMIYFSNENEMP
-105 DPHSDKE
+105 SDDK
-112 INITKWNDEEEIEPK
+112 KA
-127 NNMVYFFN
+127 
-135 EIDNSEEYIFLL
+135 FLL
-147 LGTYLKNIFNNNNSK
+147 LGTYLKNIFNDKNINNA
-162 NHYLHL
+162 YLHL
-168 LFICDYSKNINYFY
+168 LLICNYDKQITYFY

-187 EINNDTIQDSLK
+187 KINNEINKDTLK
-199 NYTQKKILEKIDAF
+199 IFTQKKIVQKIDDFIAF
-213 ISFKKILLHDIDYY
+213 KNILLHDIDYY

-242 VNNDLGNLTNIIF
+242 IKNDLVNLTKEIF
-255 KSGNNETIKINNIAF
+255 NSNDNETLKISNIAF
-270 MLLPKYEDNNYVD
+270 MLLPKNED

-288 FEENIEKI
+288 LEENIGKI

-302 ENTDNLFH
+302 ENTAKLFH
-310 DEINLKHKITDVN
+310 DEIKYKHQITDIN
-323 ILRTSYLFPYELIDN
+323 ILRTNYLFPYELVDD

-345 NIGKDQDNNEKEYKY
+345 YIGKDLDNIEKEYKY
-360 LDDCFDKNEKQ
+360 LDNCFDKEETLNDF
-371 SGYSEGLTSYDKILD
+371 GEGLTSYDKILD

-393 MMENEGQYDSS
+393 IMENEEQYDSN
-404 VFNLYRALEKKKIGE
+404 VFNLYRAIEKKKICE
-419 IDTSFTK
+419 INTSFNK
-426 SLANITSINNVNC
+426 SLVNITLINDESC

-472 NSINELLTKIEN
+472 ESINELLEKIEN
-484 IGTKRLLIGSLSTF
+484 IGNKKLLIGSLFTLL
-498 VAAILYLIAVIILL
+498 AAVLYLIAVIILL
-512 FYTQNEIRKPMKRM
+512 FYTQSEIRKPMKRM

-531 LYHGQDNDKGLRID
+531 LYSGQDNDKGLYID

-554 TFELKYDSDYLNSGE
+554 IFELKYDTDYLNSGE

-608 SNYSNKIINDANIM
+608 TNYSNEIINNVNIS

-628 YVKQSTLFRE
+628 YVKKSTLFRE

-646 NLDDNGEYNDIVSK
+646 KLDNYEEYNNIISK
-660 EIRFRDKNTLQ
+660 EIHFRDKNTLQ
-671 NQNALFYKVFKKE
+671 NQNALFYKIFKKE
-684 FFNKDFGEK
+684 FFKKDFN
-693 DKNVNNSFDI
+693 DDNNFDI
-703 NTRTKKM
+703 DTTTKKV
-710 KKNKMKK
+710 KKNKIKK
-717 NFFNMND
+717 NLFKD
-724 NEDNLGDEN
+724 NEDNNKDDEN

>member
-1 MLNKNGEKKEVK
+1 MLNKNGEKKKVQ
-13 MFSFQLK
+13 MFSFQMK
-20 CLSIFSACLVLITI
+20 CLTIFSVFMVLITI
-34 GLVILIIYN
+34 GLVVLIIYN
-43 SYYFIF
+43 SYCFIF
-49 TEIAK
+49 MEIAK
-54 LYDSNDFQQLENIE
+54 LYDLNDFQKLYNIE

-90 NLYKHFKEFEMPEGY
+90 NLYKDFGEFNAPNEYYSDSEEIKIIKLNDVQESDDPKDNMIYFSNENEMP
-105 DPHSDKE
+105 SDDK
-112 INITKWNDEEEIEPK
+112 KA
-127 NNMVYFFN
+127 
-135 EIDNSEEYIFLL
+135 FLL
-147 LGTYLKNIFNNNNSK
+147 LGTYLKNIFNDKNINNA
-162 NHYLHL
+162 YLHL
-168 LFICDYSKNINYFY
+168 LLICDYDKQITYFY

-187 EINNDTIQDSLK
+187 KINNEINKDTLK
-199 NYTQKKILEKIDAF
+199 IFTQKKIVQKIDDFIAF
-213 ISFKKILLHDIDYY
+213 KNILLHDIDYY

-242 VNNDLGNLTNIIF
+242 IKNDLVNLTKEIF
-255 KSGNNETIKINNIAF
+255 NSNDNETLKISNIAF
-270 MLLPKYEDNNYVD
+270 MLLPKNED

-288 FEENIEKI
+288 LEENIGKI

-302 ENTDNLFH
+302 ENTAKLFH
-310 DEINLKHKITDVN
+310 DEIKYKHQITDIN
-323 ILRTSYLFPYELIDN
+323 ILRTNYLFPYELVDD

-345 NIGKDQDNNEKEYKY
+345 YIGKDLDNIEKEYKY
-360 LDDCFDKNEKQ
+360 LDNCFDKEETLNDF
-371 SGYSEGLTSYDKILD
+371 GEGLTSYDKILD

-393 MMENEGQYDSS
+393 IMENEEQYDSN
-404 VFNLYRALEKKKIGE
+404 VFNLYRAIEKKKICE
-419 IDTSFTK
+419 INTSFNK
-426 SLANITSINNVNC
+426 SLVNITLINNENC

-472 NSINELLTKIEN
+472 ESINDLLEKIEN
-484 IGTKRLLIGSLSTF
+484 IGNKKLLIGSLFTLL
-498 VAAILYLIAVIILL
+498 AAVLYLIAVIILL
-512 FYTQNEIRKPMKRM
+512 FYTQSEIRKPMKRM

-531 LYHGQDNDKGLRID
+531 LYSGQDNDKGLYID

-554 TFELKYDSDYLNSGE
+554 IFELKYDTDYLNSGE

-608 SNYSNKIINDANIM
+608 TNYSNEIINNVNIS

-628 YVKQSTLFRE
+628 YVKKSTLFRE

-646 NLDDNGEYNDIVSK
+646 KLDNYEEYNNIISK
-660 EIRFRDKNTLQ
+660 EIHFRDKNTLQ
-671 NQNALFYKVFKKE
+671 NQNALFYKIFKKE
-684 FFNKDFGEK
+684 FFKKDFN
-693 DKNVNNSFDI
+693 DDNNFDI
-703 NTRTKKM
+703 DTTTKKV
-710 KKNKMKK
+710 KKNKIKK
-717 NFFNMND
+717 NLFKD
-724 NEDNLGDEN
+724 NEDNNKDDEN